1 MINMKIGVIGE
12 FDRKGGGSYH
22 QSKKIYKILSK
33 FKDFNF
39 KLLTVNPQ
47 KKITKINEEKTL
59 FYETNFIDQL
69 FFLFYSSKLIKS
81 LLKKFNI
88 KSRFEKFLKKNQI
101 DLIFFLGCS
110 RLSLFCNSIDYVTYI
125 YEFHHLSR
133 PDLPEYKG
141 WSDFDFRE
149 ELLDTN
155 IKKSLSLIV
164 DTQKKGKDLIKYY
177 NCFEDKINVIPLVT
191 SITEL
196 ENKAEAQISNKVL
209 EYIKKNK
216 EYFFYPAQYWSHKNH
231 YYILRALKLL
241 KKDYNRSIQFVFT
254 GHKKNNFNF
263 LVNKMNEFGLID
275 QITFFEYLNDTD
287 VKSLYMNCKGIVM
300 PSLVGYS
307 SLPLYEAF
315 FFEKPIFY
323 TKDLLDISLQKYVNQ
338 IDIDDPKNL
347 VKELIN
353 FDKNIKNINSKVNL
367 AKFFFDENLAQ
378 DQISS
383 KYIEFFNKIKNQTS
397 IYK

>member
-1 MINMKIGVIGE
+1 MTIGIIGE

-22 QSKKIYKILSK
+22 QSKKIFKILSK
-33 FKDFNF
+33 FKDFKF
-39 KLLTVNPQ
+39 KLLTINSKKHVLKITDD
-47 KKITKINEEKTL
+47 KKI
-59 FYETNFIDQL
+59 FYEINFIDQL

-88 KSRFEKFLKKNQI
+88 KSRFERFLTKNQI

-110 RLSLFCNSIDYVTYI
+110 RLSLFCNNIDYVTYI

-164 DTQKKGKDLIKYY
+164 DTQKKGRDLIKYY
-177 NCFEDKINVIPLVT
+177 NCFEEKINVIPLTT

-196 ENKAEAQISNKVL
+196 GNKTEAQNSNEIVD
-209 EYIKKNK
+209 YIKKNK

-231 YYILRALKLL
+231 YYILQALQML
-241 KKDYNRSIQFVFT
+241 KKNHNLSVQFVFT

-263 LVNKMNEFGLID
+263 LVNKMNEFDLD
-275 QITFFEYLNDTD
+275 NQITFFEYLNDED
-287 VKSLYMNCKGIVM
+287 IKNLYANCKGVVM

-315 FFEKPIFY
+315 YFEKPIFY
-323 TKDLLDISLQKYVNQ
+323 TKDLLDVSLQKYVNQ
-338 IDIDDPKNL
+338 IDIEDPENL
-347 VKELIN
+347 VNELIN
-353 FDKNIKNINSKVNL
+353 FEKNINDINIKVGL
-367 AKFFFDENLAQ
+367 AKSFFNDNLSQ
-378 DQISS
+378 DKISS
-383 KYIEFFNKIKNQTS
+383 KYFEFFNKIKNQTS

>member
-1 MINMKIGVIGE
+1 MTIGIIGE

-22 QSKKIYKILSK
+22 QSKKIFKILSK
-33 FKDFNF
+33 FKDFKF
-39 KLLTVNPQ
+39 KLLTINSKKHVLKITDD
-47 KKITKINEEKTL
+47 KKI
-59 FYETNFIDQL
+59 FYEINFIDQL

-88 KSRFEKFLKKNQI
+88 KSRFERFLTKNQI

-110 RLSLFCNSIDYVTYI
+110 RLSLFCNNIDYVTYI

-164 DTQKKGKDLIKYY
+164 DTQKKGRDLIKYY
-177 NCFEDKINVIPLVT
+177 NCFEEKINVIPLTT

-196 ENKAEAQISNKVL
+196 GNKTEAQNSNEIVD
-209 EYIKKNK
+209 YIKKNK

-231 YYILRALKLL
+231 YYILQALQML
-241 KKDYNRSIQFVFT
+241 KKNHNLSVQFVFT

-263 LVNKMNEFGLID
+263 LVNKMNEFDLD
-275 QITFFEYLNDTD
+275 NQITFFEYLNDED
-287 VKSLYMNCKGIVM
+287 IKNLYANCKGVVM

-315 FFEKPIFY
+315 YFEKPIFY
-323 TKDLLDISLQKYVNQ
+323 TKDLLDVSLQKYVNQ
-338 IDIDDPKNL
+338 IDIENPENL
-347 VKELIN
+347 VNELIN
-353 FDKNIKNINSKVNL
+353 FEKNINDINIKVGL
-367 AKFFFDENLAQ
+367 AKSFFNDNLSQ
-378 DQISS
+378 DKISS
-383 KYIEFFNKIKNQTS
+383 KYFEFFNKIKNQTS

>member
-1 MINMKIGVIGE
+1 MTIGIIGE

-22 QSKKIYKILSK
+22 QSKKIFKILSK
-33 FKDFNF
+33 FKDFKF
-39 KLLTVNPQ
+39 KLLTINSKKQVLKITDD
-47 KKITKINEEKTL
+47 KKI
-59 FYETNFIDQL
+59 FYEINFIDQL

-88 KSRFEKFLKKNQI
+88 KSRFERFLTKNQI

-110 RLSLFCNSIDYVTYI
+110 RLSLFCNNIDYVTYI

-164 DTQKKGKDLIKYY
+164 DTQKKGRDLIKYY
-177 NCFEDKINVIPLVT
+177 NCFEEKINVIPLTT

-196 ENKAEAQISNKVL
+196 GNKREAQNSNEIVD
-209 EYIKKNK
+209 YIKKNK

-231 YYILRALKLL
+231 YYILQALQML
-241 KKDYNRSIQFVFT
+241 KKNHNLSVQFVFT

-263 LVNKMNEFGLID
+263 LVNKMNEFDLD
-275 QITFFEYLNDTD
+275 NQITFFEYLNDED
-287 VKSLYMNCKGIVM
+287 IKNLYANCKGVVM

-315 FFEKPIFY
+315 YFEKPIFY
-323 TKDLLDISLQKYVNQ
+323 TKDLLDVSLQKYVNQ
-338 IDIDDPKNL
+338 IDIEDPENL
-347 VKELIN
+347 VNELIN
-353 FDKNIKNINSKVNL
+353 FEKNINDINIKVGL
-367 AKFFFDENLAQ
+367 AKSFFNDNLSQ
-378 DQISS
+378 DKISS
-383 KYIEFFNKIKNQTS
+383 KYFEFFNKIKNQTS

>member
-1 MINMKIGVIGE
+1 MTIGIIGE

-22 QSKKIYKILSK
+22 QSKKIFKILSE
-33 FKDFNF
+33 FKDFKF
-39 KLLTVNPQ
+39 KLLTINSQ
-47 KKITKINEEKTL
+47 KKISKKYDDKKIY
-59 FYETNFIDQL
+59 YEINFIDQL

-88 KSRFEKFLKKNQI
+88 KSRFERFLTKNQI

-110 RLSLFCNSIDYVTYI
+110 RLSLFCNNIDYVTYI

-164 DTQKKGKDLIKYY
+164 DTQKKGRDLIKYY
-177 NCFEDKINVIPLVT
+177 NCFEEKINVIPLTT

-196 ENKAEAQISNKVL
+196 GNKTEAQNSNEIVD
-209 EYIKKNK
+209 YIKKNK

-231 YYILRALKLL
+231 YYILQALQML
-241 KKDYNRSIQFVFT
+241 KKNHNLSVQFVFT

-263 LVNKMNEFGLID
+263 LVNKMNEFDLGN
-275 QITFFEYLNDTD
+275 QITFFEYLNDED
-287 VKSLYMNCKGIVM
+287 IKNLYAKCKGVVM

-315 FFEKPIFY
+315 YFEKPIFY
-323 TKDLLDISLQKYVNQ
+323 TKDLLDVSLQKYVNQ
-338 IDIDDPKNL
+338 IDIENPENL
-347 VKELIN
+347 VNELIN
-353 FDKNIKNINSKVNL
+353 FEKNINDINIKVGL
-367 AKFFFDENLAQ
+367 AKSFFNDNLSQ
-378 DQISS
+378 DKISS
-383 KYIEFFNKIKNQTS
+383 KYFEFFNKIKNQTS

>member
-1 MINMKIGVIGE
+1 MTIGIIGE

-22 QSKKIYKILSK
+22 QSKKIFKILSK
-33 FKDFNF
+33 FKDFKF
-39 KLLTVNPQ
+39 KLLTINSKKQVLKITDD
-47 KKITKINEEKTL
+47 KKI
-59 FYETNFIDQL
+59 FYEINFIDQL

-88 KSRFEKFLKKNQI
+88 KSRFEKFLTKNQI

-110 RLSLFCNSIDYVTYI
+110 RLSLFCNNIDYVTYI

-164 DTQKKGKDLIKYY
+164 DTQKKGRDLIKYY
-177 NCFEDKINVIPLVT
+177 NCFEEKINVIPLTT

-196 ENKAEAQISNKVL
+196 GNKTEAQNSNEIVD
-209 EYIKKNK
+209 YIKKNK

-231 YYILRALKLL
+231 YYILQALQML
-241 KKDYNRSIQFVFT
+241 KKNHNLSVQFVFT

-263 LVNKMNEFGLID
+263 LVNKMNEFDLGN
-275 QITFFEYLNDTD
+275 QITFFEYLNDED
-287 VKSLYMNCKGIVM
+287 IKNLYAKCKGVVM

-315 FFEKPIFY
+315 YFEKPIFY
-323 TKDLLDISLQKYVNQ
+323 TKDLLDVSLQKYVNQ
-338 IDIDDPKNL
+338 INIEDPENL
-347 VKELIN
+347 VNELIN
-353 FDKNIKNINSKVNL
+353 FEKNINDINIKVGL
-367 AKFFFDENLAQ
+367 AKSFFNDNLSQ
-378 DQISS
+378 DKISS
-383 KYIEFFNKIKNQTS
+383 KYFEFFNKIKNQTS

>member
-1 MINMKIGVIGE
+1 MTIGIIGE

-22 QSKKIYKILSK
+22 QSKKIFKILSK
-33 FKDFNF
+33 FKDFKF
-39 KLLTVNPQ
+39 KLLTINSKKQVLKITDD
-47 KKITKINEEKTL
+47 KKI
-59 FYETNFIDQL
+59 FYEINFIDQL

-88 KSRFEKFLKKNQI
+88 KSRFERFLTKNQI

-110 RLSLFCNSIDYVTYI
+110 RLSLFCNNIDYVTYI

-164 DTQKKGKDLIKYY
+164 DTQKKGRDLIKYY
-177 NCFEDKINVIPLVT
+177 NCFEEKINVIPLTT

-196 ENKAEAQISNKVL
+196 GNKREAQNSNEIVD
-209 EYIKKNK
+209 YIKKNK

-231 YYILRALKLL
+231 YYILQALQML
-241 KKDYNRSIQFVFT
+241 KKNHNLSVQFVFT

-263 LVNKMNEFGLID
+263 LVNKMNEFDLD
-275 QITFFEYLNDTD
+275 NQITFFEYLNDED
-287 VKSLYMNCKGIVM
+287 IKNLYANCKGVVM

-315 FFEKPIFY
+315 YFEKPIFY
-323 TKDLLDISLQKYVNQ
+323 TKDLLDVSLQKYVNQ
-338 IDIDDPKNL
+338 IDIENPENL
-347 VKELIN
+347 VNELIN
-353 FDKNIKNINSKVNL
+353 FEKNINDINIKVGL
-367 AKFFFDENLAQ
+367 AKSFFNDNLSQ
-378 DQISS
+378 DKISS
-383 KYIEFFNKIKNQTS
+383 KYFEFFNKIKNQTS

>member
-1 MINMKIGVIGE
+1 MTIGIIGE

-22 QSKKIYKILSK
+22 QSKKIFKILSK
-33 FKDFNF
+33 FKDFKF
-39 KLLTVNPQ
+39 KLLTINSKKQVLKITDD
-47 KKITKINEEKTL
+47 KKI
-59 FYETNFIDQL
+59 FYEINFIDQL
-69 FFLFYSSKLIKS
+69 IFLFYSSKLIKS

-88 KSRFEKFLKKNQI
+88 KSRFEKFLTKNQI

-110 RLSLFCNSIDYVTYI
+110 RLSLFCNNIDYVTYI

-164 DTQKKGKDLIKYY
+164 DTQKKGRDLIKYY
-177 NCFEDKINVIPLVT
+177 NCFEEKINVIPLTT

-196 ENKAEAQISNKVL
+196 GNKTEAQNSNEIVD
-209 EYIKKNK
+209 YIKKNK

-231 YYILRALKLL
+231 YYILQALQML
-241 KKDYNRSIQFVFT
+241 KKNHNLSVQFVFT

-263 LVNKMNEFGLID
+263 LVNKMNEFDLGN
-275 QITFFEYLNDTD
+275 QITFFEYLNDED
-287 VKSLYMNCKGIVM
+287 IKNLYAKCKGVVM

-315 FFEKPIFY
+315 YFEKPIFY
-323 TKDLLDISLQKYVNQ
+323 TKDLLDVSLQKYVNQ
-338 IDIDDPKNL
+338 IDIENPENL
-347 VKELIN
+347 VNELIN
-353 FDKNIKNINSKVNL
+353 FEKNINDINIKVGL
-367 AKFFFDENLAQ
+367 AKSFFNDNLSQ
-378 DQISS
+378 DKISS
-383 KYIEFFNKIKNQTS
+383 KYFEFFNKIKNQTS

>member
-1 MINMKIGVIGE
+1 MTIGIIGE

-22 QSKKIYKILSK
+22 QSKKIFKILSK
-33 FKDFNF
+33 FKDFKF
-39 KLLTVNPQ
+39 KLLTINSKKHVLKITDD
-47 KKITKINEEKTL
+47 KKI
-59 FYETNFIDQL
+59 FYEINFIDQL

-88 KSRFEKFLKKNQI
+88 KSRFERFLTKNQI

-110 RLSLFCNSIDYVTYI
+110 RLSLFCNNIDYVTYI

-164 DTQKKGKDLIKYY
+164 DTQKKGRDLIKYY
-177 NCFEDKINVIPLVT
+177 NCFEEKINVIPLTT

-196 ENKAEAQISNKVL
+196 GNKTEAQNSNEIVD
-209 EYIKKNK
+209 YIKKNK

-231 YYILRALKLL
+231 YYILQALQML
-241 KKDYNRSIQFVFT
+241 KKNHNLSVQFVFT

-263 LVNKMNEFGLID
+263 LVNKMNEFDLGN
-275 QITFFEYLNDTD
+275 QITFFEYLNDED
-287 VKSLYMNCKGIVM
+287 IKNLYAKCKGVVM

-315 FFEKPIFY
+315 YFEKPIFY
-323 TKDLLDISLQKYVNQ
+323 TKDLLDVSLQKYVNQ
-338 IDIDDPKNL
+338 IDIENPENL
-347 VKELIN
+347 VNELIN
-353 FDKNIKNINSKVNL
+353 FEKNINDINIKVGL
-367 AKFFFDENLAQ
+367 AKSFFNDNLSQ
-378 DQISS
+378 DKISS
-383 KYIEFFNKIKNQTS
+383 KYFEFFNKIKNQTS

>member
-1 MINMKIGVIGE
+1 MKIGVIGE

>member
-1 MINMKIGVIGE
+1 MTIGIIGE

-22 QSKKIYKILSK
+22 QSKKIFKILSK
-33 FKDFNF
+33 FKDFKF
-39 KLLTVNPQ
+39 KLLTINSKKQVLKITDD
-47 KKITKINEEKTL
+47 KKI
-59 FYETNFIDQL
+59 FYEINFIDQL

-88 KSRFEKFLKKNQI
+88 KSRFERFLTKNQI

-110 RLSLFCNSIDYVTYI
+110 RLSLFCSNIDYVTYI

-164 DTQKKGKDLIKYY
+164 DTQKKGRDLIKYY
-177 NCFEDKINVIPLVT
+177 NCFEEKINVIPLTT

-196 ENKAEAQISNKVL
+196 GNKREAQNSNEIVD
-209 EYIKKNK
+209 YIKKNK

-231 YYILRALKLL
+231 YYILQALQML
-241 KKDYNRSIQFVFT
+241 KKNHNLSVQFVFT

-263 LVNKMNEFGLID
+263 LVNKMNEFDLGN
-275 QITFFEYLNDTD
+275 QITFFEYLNDED
-287 VKSLYMNCKGIVM
+287 IKNLYAKCKGVVM

-315 FFEKPIFY
+315 YFEKPIFY
-323 TKDLLDISLQKYVNQ
+323 TKDLLDVSLQKYVNQ
-338 IDIDDPKNL
+338 IDIENPENL
-347 VKELIN
+347 VNELIN
-353 FDKNIKNINSKVNL
+353 FEKNINDINIKVGL
-367 AKFFFDENLAQ
+367 AKSFFNDNLSQ
-378 DQISS
+378 DKISS
-383 KYIEFFNKIKNQTS
+383 KYFEFFNKIKNQTS

>member
-1 MINMKIGVIGE
+1 MINMTIGVIGE
-12 FDRKGGGSYH
+12 LDRKGGGSYH
-22 QSKKIYKILSK
+22 QSKKIFQILSK
-33 FKDFNF
+33 FKDFKF
-39 KLLTVNPQ
+39 KLLTVNSQ
-47 KKITKINEEKTL
+47 KKIAKINEDNF
-59 FYETNFIDQL
+59 FYEINFIDQL

-110 RLSLFCNSIDYVTYI
+110 RLSLFCNNIDYVTYI

-155 IKKSLSLIV
+155 IKKSISLIV

-177 NCFEDKINVIPLVT
+177 NCFEDKINVIPLT
-191 SITEL
+191 ASITEL
-196 ENKAEAQISNKVL
+196 ENKKEVQNSNTIV

-231 YYILRALKLL
+231 YYILCALQLL
-241 KKDYNRSIQFVFT
+241 KKNYNRSIQFVFT

-263 LVNKMNEFGLID
+263 LVNKMNEFGLVN
-275 QITFFEYLNDTD
+275 QITFFEYLNDED
-287 VKSLYMNCKGIVM
+287 IKNLYTNCKGVVM

-315 FFEKPIFY
+315 YFEKPIFY
-323 TKDLLDISLQKYVNQ
+323 TKDLLDVSLQKYVNQ
-338 IDIDDPKNL
+338 INIEDPVNL
-347 VKELIN
+347 VNELIN
-353 FDKNIKNINSKVNL
+353 FEKNIKDIDIKVNL
-367 AKFFFDENLAQ
+367 AKNFFKNNLSQ

-383 KYIEFFNKIKNQTS
+383 KYFEFFNKVKNQTR

>member
-1 MINMKIGVIGE
+1 MIIGVIGE

-22 QSKKIYKILSK
+22 QSKKIFKILSK
-33 FKDFNF
+33 FKDFKF
-39 KLLTVNPQ
+39 KLLTINSKKQVLKITDD
-47 KKITKINEEKTL
+47 KKI
-59 FYETNFIDQL
+59 FYEINFIDQL

-101 DLIFFLGCS
+101 ELIFFLGCS
-110 RLSLFCNSIDYVTYI
+110 RLSLFCNNIDYVTYI

-164 DTQKKGKDLIKYY
+164 DTQKKSSDLIKYY
-177 NCFEDKINVIPLVT
+177 NCFEDKINVIPLTT

-196 ENKAEAQISNKVL
+196 KSETEAQSSNQVID
-209 EYIKKNK
+209 YIKKNK
-216 EYFFYPAQYWSHKNH
+216 KYFFYPAQYWSHKNH
-231 YYILRALKLL
+231 YYILRTLQLL
-241 KKDYNRSIQFVFT
+241 KKNHNQSIQFVFT

-263 LVNKMNEFGLID
+263 LVNKMNEFGLGN
-275 QITFFEYLNDTD
+275 QITFFEYLNDED
-287 VKSLYMNCKGIVM
+287 IKNLYTSCKGVVM

-315 FFEKPIFY
+315 YFEKPIFY
-323 TKDLLDISLQKYVNQ
+323 TKDLLDVSLQKYVNQ
-338 IDIDDPKNL
+338 IDIEDPENL
-347 VKELIN
+347 VNELIN
-353 FDKNIKNINSKVNL
+353 FEKNINDINIKVDL
-367 AKFFFDENLAQ
+367 AKSFFNNNLSQ
-378 DQISS
+378 DKISS
-383 KYIEFFNKIKNQTS
+383 KYFEFFNRIKNQTS

>member
-1 MINMKIGVIGE
+1 MKKLQVGVIGE

-22 QSKKIYKILSK
+22 QSKKIFKILSE
-33 FKDFNF
+33 FKGFTF
-39 KLLTVNPQ
+39 KLLTINSQ
-47 KKITKINEEKTL
+47 KKISKKYDDKKIY
-59 FYETNFIDQL
+59 YEINFIDQL

-88 KSRFEKFLKKNQI
+88 KSRFEKFLKKNKI
-101 DLIFFLGCS
+101 DLVFFLGCS
-110 RLSLFCNSIDYVTYI
+110 RLSLFCNNIDYVTYI

-155 IKKSLSLIV
+155 VKKSISLIV
-164 DTQKKGKDLIKYY
+164 DTQKKGTDLIKYY
-177 NCFEDKINVIPLVT
+177 NCFEDKINVIPLTT

-196 ENKAEAQISNKVL
+196 KSETEAQSSNQVID
-209 EYIKKNK
+209 YIKKNK
-216 EYFFYPAQYWSHKNH
+216 KYFFYPAQYWSHKNH
-231 YYILRALKLL
+231 YYILRTLQLL
-241 KKDYNRSIQFVFT
+241 KKNHNQSIQFVFT

-263 LVNKMNEFGLID
+263 LVNKMNEFGLVN
-275 QITFFEYLNDTD
+275 QITFFEYLNDED
-287 VKSLYMNCKGIVM
+287 IKNLYTNCKGVVM

-315 FFEKPIFY
+315 YFEKPIFY
-323 TKDLLDISLQKYVNQ
+323 TKDLLDVSLQKYVNQ
-338 IDIDDPKNL
+338 INIEDPVNL
-347 VKELIN
+347 VNELIN
-353 FDKNIKNINSKVNL
+353 FEKNIKDIDIKVNL
-367 AKFFFDENLAQ
+367 AKNFFKNNLSQ

-383 KYIEFFNKIKNQTS
+383 KYFEFFDKIKNQTR

>member
-1 MINMKIGVIGE
+1 MTIGIIGE

-22 QSKKIYKILSK
+22 QSKKIFKILSK
-33 FKDFNF
+33 FKDFKF
-39 KLLTVNPQ
+39 KLLTINSKKQVLKITDD
-47 KKITKINEEKTL
+47 KKI
-59 FYETNFIDQL
+59 FYEINFIDQL

-88 KSRFEKFLKKNQI
+88 KSRFERFLTKNQI

-110 RLSLFCNSIDYVTYI
+110 RLSLFCNNIDYVTYI

-164 DTQKKGKDLIKYY
+164 DTQKKGRDLIKYY
-177 NCFEDKINVIPLVT
+177 NCFEEKINVIPLTT

-196 ENKAEAQISNKVL
+196 GNKTEAQNSNEIVD
-209 EYIKKNK
+209 YIKKNK

-231 YYILRALKLL
+231 YYILQALQML
-241 KKDYNRSIQFVFT
+241 KKNHNLSVQFVFT

-263 LVNKMNEFGLID
+263 LVNKMNEFDLGN
-275 QITFFEYLNDTD
+275 QITFFEYLNDED
-287 VKSLYMNCKGIVM
+287 IKNLYAKCKGVVM

-315 FFEKPIFY
+315 YFEKPIFY
-323 TKDLLDISLQKYVNQ
+323 TKDLLDVSLQKYVNQ
-338 IDIDDPKNL
+338 IDIENPENL
-347 VKELIN
+347 VNELIN
-353 FDKNIKNINSKVNL
+353 FEKNINDINIKVGL
-367 AKFFFDENLAQ
+367 AKSFFNDNLSQ
-378 DQISS
+378 DKISS
-383 KYIEFFNKIKNQTS
+383 KYFEFFNKIKNQTS

>member
-1 MINMKIGVIGE
+1 MTIGVIGE
-12 FDRKGGGSYH
+12 FNRNGGGSYH
-22 QSKKIYKILSK
+22 QSKKIFKILSE
-33 FKDFNF
+33 FKGFKF
-39 KLLTVNPQ
+39 KLLTINSQ
-47 KKITKINEEKTL
+47 KKISKKYDDKKIY
-59 FYETNFIDQL
+59 YEINFIDQL

-88 KSRFEKFLKKNQI
+88 KSRFEKFIKKNKI
-101 DLIFFLGCS
+101 DLVFFLGCS
-110 RLSLFCNSIDYVTYI
+110 RLSLFCNNIDYVTYI

-155 IKKSLSLIV
+155 IKKSISLIV
-164 DTQKKGKDLIKYY
+164 DTQKKGKDLTKYY
-177 NCFEDKINVIPLVT
+177 NCFEDKINIIPLTT

-196 ENKAEAQISNKVL
+196 ENTREAQSSN
-209 EYIKKNK
+209 EIIDYIKKNK

-231 YYILRALKLL
+231 YYILRTLQLL
-241 KKDYNRSIQFVFT
+241 KKNYNQSIQFVFT

-263 LVNKMNEFGLID
+263 LVNKMNEFGLD
-275 QITFFEYLNDTD
+275 NQITFFEYLNDED
-287 VKSLYMNCKGIVM
+287 IKNLYTNCKGVVM

-315 FFEKPIFY
+315 YFEKPIFY
-323 TKDLLDISLQKYVNQ
+323 TKDLLDVSLQKYVNQ
-338 IDIDDPKNL
+338 INIEDPENL
-347 VKELIN
+347 VNELIN
-353 FDKNIKNINSKVNL
+353 FEKNIKEINLKVNL
-367 AKFFFDENLAQ
+367 AKSFFNNNLSQ
-378 DQISS
+378 NQISS
-383 KYIEFFNKIKNQTS
+383 KYFEFFNKIKNQTS

>member
-1 MINMKIGVIGE
+1 MTIGIIGE

-22 QSKKIYKILSK
+22 QSKKIFKILSK
-33 FKDFNF
+33 FKDFKF
-39 KLLTVNPQ
+39 KLLTINSKKHVLKITDD
-47 KKITKINEEKTL
+47 KKI
-59 FYETNFIDQL
+59 FYEINFIDQL

-88 KSRFEKFLKKNQI
+88 KSRFEKFLTKNQI

-110 RLSLFCNSIDYVTYI
+110 RLSLFCNNIDYVTYI

-164 DTQKKGKDLIKYY
+164 DTQKKGRDLIKYY
-177 NCFEDKINVIPLVT
+177 NCFEEKINVIPLTT

-196 ENKAEAQISNKVL
+196 GNKTEAQNSNEIVD
-209 EYIKKNK
+209 YIKKNK

-231 YYILRALKLL
+231 YYILQALQML
-241 KKDYNRSIQFVFT
+241 KKNHNLSVQFVFT

-263 LVNKMNEFGLID
+263 LVNKMNEFDLD
-275 QITFFEYLNDTD
+275 NQITFFEYLNDED
-287 VKSLYMNCKGIVM
+287 IKNLYANCKGVVM

-315 FFEKPIFY
+315 YFEKPIFY
-323 TKDLLDISLQKYVNQ
+323 TKDLLDVSLQKYVNQ
-338 IDIDDPKNL
+338 IDIENPENL
-347 VKELIN
+347 VNELIN
-353 FDKNIKNINSKVNL
+353 FEKNINDINIKVGL
-367 AKFFFDENLAQ
+367 AKSFFNDNLSQ
-378 DQISS
+378 DKISS
-383 KYIEFFNKIKNQTS
+383 KYFEFFNKIKNQTS

>member
-1 MINMKIGVIGE
+1 MTIGIIGE

-22 QSKKIYKILSK
+22 QSKKIFKILSK
-33 FKDFNF
+33 FKDFKF
-39 KLLTVNPQ
+39 KLLTINSKKQVLKITDD
-47 KKITKINEEKTL
+47 KKIFYKI
-59 FYETNFIDQL
+59 NFIDQL

-88 KSRFEKFLKKNQI
+88 KSRFERFLTKNQI

-110 RLSLFCNSIDYVTYI
+110 RLSLFCSNIDYVTYI

-164 DTQKKGKDLIKYY
+164 DTQKKGRDLIKYY
-177 NCFEDKINVIPLVT
+177 NCFEEKINVIPLTT

-196 ENKAEAQISNKVL
+196 GNKREAQNSNEIVD
-209 EYIKKNK
+209 YIKKNK

-231 YYILRALKLL
+231 YYILQALQML
-241 KKDYNRSIQFVFT
+241 KKNHNLSVQFVFT

-263 LVNKMNEFGLID
+263 LVNKMNEFDLGN
-275 QITFFEYLNDTD
+275 QITFFEYLNDED
-287 VKSLYMNCKGIVM
+287 IKNLYAKCKGVVM

-315 FFEKPIFY
+315 YFEKPIFY
-323 TKDLLDISLQKYVNQ
+323 TKDLLDVSLQKYVNQ
-338 IDIDDPKNL
+338 IDIENPENL
-347 VKELIN
+347 VNELIN
-353 FDKNIKNINSKVNL
+353 FEKNINDINIKVGL
-367 AKFFFDENLAQ
+367 AKSFFNNNLSQ
-378 DQISS
+378 DKISS
-383 KYIEFFNKIKNQTS
+383 KYFEFFNKIKNQTS